1 MTDVRRRPGG
11 RSARIRAA
19 VLQATAEVL
28 AKRGYGRLSVDEVA
42 DRAGVHKTTIYR
54 RWATKPDL
62 VLDALLSRS
71 DTVIELPDT
80 GDLESDLLVFLRSV
94 AANLASPLGGG
105 LVVATVR
112 TSAEAPEPA
121 SLRHRFWDERFERA
135 RARLERAKENGEL
148 PPDIDTA
155 LVVETLVS
163 PIFFRTFVRGE
174 TVDDE
179 FLRSL
184 VRLHTR
190 QLSERGPAPR
200 CSPTGSAPK
209 KFVSVPGAP
218 RVPNRE

>member
-105 LVVATVR
+105 LVVATMR
-112 TSAEAPEPA
+112 TSAEPPEPA
-121 SLRHRFWDERFERA
+121 SVRHRFWDERFERA

-184 VRLHTR
+184 VRLPT
-190 QLSERGPAPR
+190 PAAFR
-200 CSPTGSAPK
+200 ARASS
-209 KFVSVPGAP
+209 SVQPDGIGAKEV
-218 RVPNRE
+218 RLRAGRASSS